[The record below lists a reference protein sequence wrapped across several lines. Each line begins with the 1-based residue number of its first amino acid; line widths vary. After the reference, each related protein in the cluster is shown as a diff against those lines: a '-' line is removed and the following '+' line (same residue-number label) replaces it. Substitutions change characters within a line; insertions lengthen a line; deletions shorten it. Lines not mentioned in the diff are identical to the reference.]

1 MQQQLQNLSD
11 DLACG
16 DDGPSLRMN
25 NVKNVTKTITIMM
38 AMTMTMTMTMM
49 MTTFSHLHLA
59 ATVSSN
65 SADSSAAHKAASL
78 FPVLYLYVCICFNIW
93 HKIFI
98 SAALL

>member
-25 NVKNVTKTITIMM
+25 NVKNVTKTITLMM
-38 AMTMTMTMTMM
+38 IITMT

-78 FPVLYLYVCICFNIW
+78 LPVLYLYLC
-93 HKIFI
+93 
-98 SAALL
+98 

>member
-1 MQQQLQNLSD
+1 
-11 DLACG
+11 
-16 DDGPSLRMN
+16 MN

-65 SADSSAAHKAASL
+65 SACSTGSHKATHL
-78 FPVLYLYVCICFNIW
+78 FSVLCSDDHFDYEENNGKDHDDMDL
-93 HKIFI
+93 
-98 SAALL
+98 